1 MDIKSAIEKTF
12 AEYGVTAHWD
22 LGMAQGLTV
31 YNVDG
36 IGDYEL
42 GVLMG
47 VALAKAGL
55 DDELLVETIAAVR
68 SNDNLADFVLLALDS
83 ADHNPK
89 RRRSMPSL
97 GDYVT
102 VELNGGSRVHGEVV
116 DHFEDGDGFELGAGH
131 ERLSVFSND
140 VKAWQS

>member
-47 VALAKAGL
+47 VALAQAGL

-68 SNDNLADFVLLALDS
+68 SNDEIADFVLLALDS
-83 ADHNPK
+83 AEHNPK
-89 RRRSMPSL
+89 RRRPMPSI
-97 GDYVT
+97 GEYVT

-116 DHFEDGDGFELGAGH
+116 AHYDDGDGFELGAGY
-131 ERLSVFSND
+131 ERLSVFLDD

>member
-1 MDIKSAIEKTF
+1 MDIKSAIDKTF

-22 LGMAQGLTV
+22 LALASTTSDLT
-31 YNVDG
+31 VDG
-36 IGDYEL
+36 IDGISDYEL
-42 GVLMG
+42 GVLIG

-55 DDELLVETIAAVR
+55 DDELLPEALAGKRVR
-68 SNDNLADFVLLALDS
+68 SWLLLPFDS

-89 RRRSMPSL
+89 RRRPVPSL
-97 GDYVT
+97 GEYVT
-102 VELNGGSRVHGEVV
+102 VELHDGGHLHGEVT

-131 ERLSVFSND
+131 ERLSVFAND